1 MKDNCNIPQFKWEP
15 FKYRVIHCYTSE
27 VRKVERFATC
37 NARNEKKYY
46 QNEMLFEDRE
56 ISAVGAS
63 LLQENQYTC
72 LLYPNF
78 EAVAT
83 SAKYYASDYGQHG
96 KGVAI
101 AFHII
106 QLPNE
111 HFEFCFYI
119 AIKKKLVC
127 EFQYC
132 SEIGRY
138 EQNFGTD
145 PYKNEPYK
153 QELSLEQYL
162 KKMPDTIILDESGG
176 KTLHKKDLL
185 PIFEM
190 IEQNK
195 NDWETILEKLEE
207 LLYGRCLPLEQ
218 PSFAMKTPSRCPVGY
233 ELVDMYDSIKLGVR
247 SEIYYSIGDKEKLP
261 KYKR

>member
-1 MKDNCNIPQFKWEP
+1 MKDNGSIPQFKYEP
-15 FKYRVIHCYTSE
+15 FKYRVIQCYTPE
-27 VRKVERFATC
+27 VRKMERFATC

-46 QNEMLFEDRE
+46 QNEKLFEDKE
-56 ISAVGAS
+56 VASVGAS

-72 LLYPNF
+72 LLYPDF
-78 EAVAT
+78 ESLASA
-83 SAKYYASDYGQHG
+83 AKYFALDYGQHG
-96 KGVAI
+96 KGVSI
-101 AFHII
+101 AFNII
-106 QLPNE
+106 QHPNG

-138 EQNFGTD
+138 EQNVRTD
-145 PYKNEPYK
+145 PYQNEPYK

-162 KKMPDTIILDESGG
+162 KKMPDTIILDESMG
-176 KTLHKKDLL
+176 KILYKKDLL
-185 PIFEM
+185 PIFEL

-195 NDWETILEKLEE
+195 NDWKTILEKLEI

-218 PSFAMKTPSRCPVGY
+218 PNFTMRTPSTCPMGY
-233 ELVDMYDSIKLGVR
+233 ELVDMYNSIKLGVR
-247 SEIYYSIGDKEKLP
+247 SEIYYSIDAKEKLP
-261 KYKR
+261 PYKR